1 MGLLLTPPGL
11 PSLLAGILNLRGRAV
26 PIVRL
31 DRLFAAP
38 EGEPG
43 LYTPLIILRDADRP
57 LGILVSEVRETVS
70 IQAETVLEADPG
82 HTLNG
87 CATATVEVG
96 GSEVHLLSTERILL
110 QNERRILAEFQV
122 TAQARMRELEALR

>member
-1 MGLLLTPPGL
+1 MQSVSWQILIFRSGGLTCALPLETVQEIVLMGLLLTPPGL

-87 CATATVEVG
+87 CATA
-96 GSEVHLLSTERILL
+96 
-110 QNERRILAEFQV
+110 
-122 TAQARMRELEALR
+122 